1 MIVVVVDSDNIA
13 GEADFPMLN
22 LKRYGWEQFPDLDLE
37 ETALRCWR
45 AEVIVSAA
53 APIDRTIIEK
63 SFKLKL
69 IVSAGENY
77 NHIDLEAATE
87 RGIKVC
93 NTPGLFPDN
102 TETSRKLCRQVVS
115 NINGFLKDEDIN
127 RIIQA

>member
-13 GEADFPMLN
+13 GDADFPMLN
-22 LKRYGWEQFPDLDLE
+22 LKRYGWEQFPNLE
-37 ETALRCWR
+37 IEEAAERCWR

-53 APIDRTIIEK
+53 TPIDRSVIDK

-69 IVSAGENY
+69 IVSAGESY
-77 NHIDLEAATE
+77 DHIDLEAAAE

-102 TETSRKLCRQVVS
+102 PDTTRKLCRQVVS

-127 RIIQA
+127 RIK